1 MTDYSELVRCM
12 RDCWDESV
20 GERDGDT
27 TICDCDHCLF
37 KDKIEV
43 VPDDNGEEIYTDYT
57 TCETAMVLAAADAI
71 ESLMDKLNR
80 REETITVLL
89 NGISDAKAAIAD
101 VLEKNIGGI
110 ISE

>member
-1 MTDYSELVRCM
+1 MTDYSDLVRCL
-12 RDCWDESV
+12 RDCFSEAT
-20 GERDGDT
+20 DT
-27 TICDCDHCLF
+27 DYTCDCDSCMM
-37 KDKIEV
+37 KGKIIEYTY
-43 VPDDNGEEIYTDYT
+43 DDGQTYYTDYSV
-57 TCETAMVLAAADAI
+57 CETALGLAAADAI

>member
-1 MTDYSELVRCM
+1 MTDYSDLVRCL
-12 RDCWDESV
+12 RDCFSDV
-20 GERDGDT
+20 TDT
-27 TICDCDHCLF
+27 ECTCDCDNCIMR
-37 KDKIEV
+37 DKIEEHTF
-43 VPDDNGEEIYTDYT
+43 DDGEPFYSDYT
-57 TCETAMVLAAADAI
+57 KCESALALAAADAI
-71 ESLMDKLNR
+71 ESLTDKLNR

>member
-1 MTDYSELVRCM
+1 MTDYSDLVRCL
-12 RDCWDESV
+12 RDCFSDV
-20 GERDGDT
+20 TDT
-27 TICDCDHCLF
+27 ECTCDCDNCIMR
-37 KDKIEV
+37 DKIEEHTFE
-43 VPDDNGEEIYTDYT
+43 DGEPFYNDYT
-57 TCETAMVLAAADAI
+57 KCESALALAAADAI
-71 ESLMDKLNR
+71 ESLTDKLNR

>member
-1 MTDYSELVRCM
+1 MTDYSDLVRCL
-12 RDCWDESV
+12 RDCFSDV
-20 GERDGDT
+20 TDT
-27 TICDCDHCLF
+27 ECTCDCDNCLM
-37 KDKIEV
+37 KDKIIEYTY
-43 VPDDNGEEIYTDYT
+43 DDGQTYDTDYT
-57 TCETAMVLAAADAI
+57 MCESALALTAADAI